1 MTEGWK
7 RGAMGID
14 GNKGADFLN
23 RGKDDG
29 QKAARDIS
37 TEEFKRACDP
47 WDHDTWKPG
56 KVSSGT
62 VLLGMLQRETLG
74 RNHPRPPLLRESM
87 LRRAVLVRAS
97 VPS

>member
-1 MTEGWK
+1 MAEGWK

-29 QKAARDIS
+29 NKAARDIS

-56 KVSSGT
+56 KVSSG
-62 VLLGMLQRETLG
+62 GP
-74 RNHPRPPLLRESM
+74 PRYAPKGNAGTKSPS
-87 LRRAVLVRAS
+87 AAS
-97 VPS
+97 PSGKYAKKGGTGKGFGS